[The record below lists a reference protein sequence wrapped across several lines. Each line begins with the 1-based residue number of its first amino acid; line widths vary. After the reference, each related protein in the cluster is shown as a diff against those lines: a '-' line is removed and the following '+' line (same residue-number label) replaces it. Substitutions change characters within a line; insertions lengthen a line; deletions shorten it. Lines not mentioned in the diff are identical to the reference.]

1 MAVYLFFAMN
11 GGMGMKRKN
20 CNDCIRQEYLR
31 KMFSEPDDP
40 EGVRMLLISPSNG
53 VRMVCEYDPELKDIF
68 EDDSETIFSL
78 KVPNIYFSCA
88 TSDLVYVGK
97 NMYLMGSGV
106 AYKLDPDDDY
116 ADMSSDEMAEVCLE
130 LFDRIQRVRISEFC
144 FPVLDLTED
153 TEDEEKK

>member
-1 MAVYLFFAMN
+1 
-11 GGMGMKRKN
+11 
-20 CNDCIRQEYLR
+20 
-31 KMFSEPDDP
+31 
-40 EGVRMLLISPSNG
+40 MLLISPSNC
-53 VRMVCEYDPELKDIF
+53 VRVVYEYDPELKDIF

-97 NMYLMGSGV
+97 NMYLMGGGV

-130 LFDRIQRVRISEFC
+130 LFDRIQRVRISAVCVSGLCLAEAAG
-144 FPVLDLTED
+144 
-153 TEDEEKK
+153 EEGER

>member
-1 MAVYLFFAMN
+1 
-11 GGMGMKRKN
+11 MKQKK
-20 CNDCIRQEYLR
+20 CNDCFRQEYLR
-31 KMFSEPDDP
+31 KMFSEQEEP
-40 EGVRMLLISPSNG
+40 EEVRMLLISPSNG
-53 VRMVCEYDPELKDIF
+53 VRMVCEYDPELKEIF

-78 KVPNIYFSCA
+78 KTPNIYFSCA
-88 TSDLVYVGK
+88 TSDLVYVSR

-106 AYKLDPDDDY
+106 AYKLAPDNDY

-153 TEDEEKK
+153 EVDEEKK

>member
-1 MAVYLFFAMN
+1 
-11 GGMGMKRKN
+11 MKQQKS
-20 CNDCIRQEYLR
+20 NDCFRRECLLKI
-31 KMFSEPDDP
+31 FSDPVEP
-40 EGVRMLLISPSNG
+40 EEVRMLLISPSNG
-53 VRMVCEYDPELKDIF
+53 VRMVCECDPELKEIF

-153 TEDEEKK
+153 ADDEEKK